1 MYNLTRRLL
10 AAEKRQY
17 RVNCL
22 KLLIM
27 QASLSNRAGGTEN
40 ALTPGPKVNPGEG
53 GRHSSLAPGAQFPFL
68 LDRSQVKVQLPINK
82 CKPIVFIQHSD
93 LRYVTSQ
100 ARSSRRWS

>member
-1 MYNLTRRLL
+1 MRNVSIG
-10 AAEKRQY
+10 
-17 RVNCL
+17 VNCL

-53 GRHSSLAPGAQFPFL
+53 GRDSSLAQFPFL

-100 ARSSRRWS
+100 AQSSRRWS